1 MAFQWV
7 EEDVSHPDQLDWE
20 ANLNEEL
27 DDVCHKCDGR
37 PHNELDEPNLE
48 VNQIVRIDIIID

>member
-48 VNQIVRIDIIID
+48 VN